1 MSIFDLLF
9 IVVFLASLLTLLTA
23 SVLALRKQGSRALRT
38 LRNFAICFAIYVTIV
53 CVVALTTPQRVY
65 AVGEDR
71 CFDDWCI
78 AVEDSVRAPAPG
90 GILYT
95 VTLRLSSH
103 AGRASQREK
112 GVRVYLTD
120 ALGRRFDPNPDPSA
134 TPFDV
139 LLAPG
144 QTVQSKR
151 AFLVPPD
158 AHDVGLALSH
168 EGPGWLIIGDDGNPL
183 HKHAVMRLP

>member
-9 IVVFLASLLTLLTA
+9 IVLFLASVVTLLTA
-23 SVLALRKQGSRALRT
+23 AVLALRGQRSRAVRT
-38 LRNFAICFAIYVTIV
+38 LRNFAICFAIYMAVV
-53 CVVALTTPQRVY
+53 FAVALATPRRVY

-78 AVEDSVRAPAPG
+78 AVEAADRAPAPE

-95 VTLRLSSH
+95 VALRLSSH
-103 AGRASQREK
+103 AGRVSQREK

-120 ALGRRFDPNPDPSA
+120 DRGRRFDPIPDPAA

-144 QTVQSKR
+144 QAVRAKR

-183 HKHAVMRLP
+183 HKHAVVRLP